1 MNEQASA
8 YKVVE
13 GNVPFQWAWDNSSL
27 ALLRTCPRKYYYEI
41 IRGLRPKGGNV
52 HLEFGLMYHAAL
64 EYHDRLLAEGVKN
77 PVLRTRSVMRKILT
91 DSFGWQSDHKLKT
104 RQVLVRAVL
113 GYIDHFKFDATK
125 TVLLDNGKPAVELS
139 FRFEMDLDTPWGEP
153 YALCG
158 HLDRIAELDQGNYV
172 LDRKTT
178 QKAFQ
183 HEYIEKY
190 KPSGQ
195 MMQYTAGAKVGFHA
209 DVKGVIIDAC
219 YLGTNLDEYGRFM
232 AGYTKDQIAEWL
244 ENTKFY
250 IKMAE
255 QYHAANLWPQNFEAC
270 HVYAGCHFR
279 DLCGRDPAVRPHFEK
294 TMYEVRR
301 WDPLQTREVE

>member
-1 MNEQASA
+1 MTASA
-8 YKVVE
+8 YVTK
-13 GNVPFQWAWDNSSL
+13 GNDVPFQWAWDNSSL
-27 ALLRTCPRKYYYEI
+27 ALLRTCPRKYYLEI

-64 EYHDRLLAEGVKN
+64 EYHDRLAAEGVKD
-77 PVLRTRSVMRKILT
+77 VTLRTRSVMRKILT
-91 DSFGWQSDHKLKT
+91 DSWGWQSDHKLKT
-104 RQVLVRAVL
+104 RSVLVRAVL
-113 GYIDHFKFDATK
+113 ATS
-125 TVLLDNGKPAVELS
+125 TTSSSIRLRQLYLATGQPAVELS
-139 FRFEMDLDTPWGEP
+139 FRFEIDLKTPWGDP

-158 HLDRIAELDQGNYV
+158 HLDRIAEVDQGKYV

-183 HEYIEKY
+183 HEYIDKY

-195 MMQYTAGAKVGFHA
+195 MMQYTAGAKVGFHT
-209 DVKGVIIDAC
+209 DIKGVIIDAC

-232 AGYTKDQIAEWL
+232 AGYTKDQIDEWY

-250 IKMAE
+250 IRMAE
-255 QYHAANLWPQNFEAC
+255 QYHEAKKWPQNFEAC

-279 DLCGRDPAVRPHFEK
+279 KLCGSDPAVRPMFE
-294 TMYEVRR
+294 TSMYEVRR